1 MHALTTALSNDDLL
15 RSAPSIFAEDKRPDR
30 SERYAFIPTINVID
44 GLRSEG
50 WEPTKAMQSR
60 SRLEGNREF
69 AKHMIRF
76 RRHDARP
83 MVGDNIPEL
92 VLVNSHDG
100 ASGFNLM
107 AGVFRLVC
115 SNGMVV
121 GNVSDK
127 LSVRHTGNA
136 VDNVIEG
143 SYSIIER
150 LPKIAD
156 FVERAQAIQLAPR
169 EQTALAEAAL
179 AIRWEGDES
188 PISADALLRPRRYAD
203 NTPDLWATF
212 NRVQENMVK
221 GGVRGLTVD
230 ANGRARRT
238 STRAIKSVSEDVR
251 VNRALWTLAERMAEI
266 KAA

>member
-1 MHALTTALSNDDLL
+1 MYATTGLTNDDML
-15 RSAPSIFAEDKRPDR
+15 RSAPSIFAEGARDDR
-30 SERYAFIPTINVID
+30 SHRYAFIPTINVVD
-44 GLRSEG
+44 GLRNEG
-50 WEPTKAMQSR
+50 WVPTKAMQSM
-60 SRLEGNREF
+60 SRIEGNRPY

-83 MVGDNIPEL
+83 VVGDNIPEL

-136 VDNVIEG
+136 VENVIEG
-143 SYSIIER
+143 SYQVIER

-156 FVERAQAIQLAPR
+156 FVERAARITLDAR
-169 EQTALAEAAL
+169 EQEVLAESALAL
-179 AIRWEGDES
+179 CWDGDEA
-188 PISADALLRPRRYAD
+188 PITAHSLLRARRYED
-203 NTPDLWATF
+203 REPTLWSTF

-221 GGVRGLTVD
+221 GGIRGLTVD

-238 STRAIKSVSEDVR
+238 STRAIKSVNEDVR
-251 VNRALWTLAERMAEI
+251 INRGLWMLAERMAAL